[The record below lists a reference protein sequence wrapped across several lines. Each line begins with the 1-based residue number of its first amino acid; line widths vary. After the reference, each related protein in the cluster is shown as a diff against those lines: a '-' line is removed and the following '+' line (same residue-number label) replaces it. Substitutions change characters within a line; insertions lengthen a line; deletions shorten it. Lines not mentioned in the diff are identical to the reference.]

1 MEFKIKPP
9 HKFKLRNIMLSL
21 IFILAYSIST
31 YVTLQKPII
40 IIDQSFINN
49 KIKNLFISKNENI
62 SSNDNTENY
71 KDNGVNSEKN
81 NGTYEQNVESYSD
94 NFTFSKND
102 CTPTDYSKL
111 TINQYVSTC
120 VTETFGKKDNPYLS
134 RILFS
139 NNSYTIYINIGFYRN
154 SDELKAAAINASV
167 ELYKSLYTLYPE
179 KFGHTLFGIVVSGD
193 TINKKGDTTHIDEA
207 AVSWYN
213 EKTLEALDINNLTV
227 NNFKDTV
234 YRFYDYQ
241 NQRGIQRD

>member
-1 MEFKIKPP
+1 MEYKIKSPQ
-9 HKFKLRNIMLSL
+9 KFKLKNIIFSS
-21 IFILAYSIST
+21 IFILAYSISA
-31 YVTLQKPII
+31 YVTFQKPTIT
-40 IIDQSFINN
+40 IDQSSITN
-49 KIKNLFISKNENI
+49 KIKELI
-62 SSNDNTENY
+62 TC
-71 KDNGVNSEKN
+71 KDEI
-81 NGTYEQNVESYSD
+81 TYSD
-94 NFTFSKND
+94 DTEASSDNSTVSKND
-102 CTPTDYSKL
+102 YKPKDYSKL
-111 TINQYVSTC
+111 TINEYVKTC
-120 VTETFGKKDNPYLS
+120 VTETFGKKDNQGGSYLS

-139 NNSYTIYINIGFYRN
+139 NNTYTIYINIGFYRN
-154 SDELKAAAINASV
+154 SDELKEAAINASI

-213 EKTLEALDINNLTV
+213 EKTLKNLDINNLNV